1 MKRPFG
7 FPLNKE
13 GEEAIPTNKEDEEAI
28 PMNKE
33 GEEALSPPMNKE
45 LEHTSTVSDLSKA
58 LPNQNSNCSI
68 S

>member
-1 MKRPFG
+1 M
-7 FPLNKE
+7 LTSTLQNK
-13 GEEAIPTNKEDEEAI
+13 DEEAI

-45 LEHTSTVSDLSKA
+45 LEDTSTASDLSKA
-58 LPNQNSNCSI
+58 LPSQNSNCSI